1 MTAAL
6 AAGTQPVAGNHPA
19 AGGHQPVAGPVPL
32 QAPAPA
38 EDQVTLR
45 ARLVEL
51 FFKRCYDRDPAG
63 VWYVGGQLCLL
74 GEPGPGPSVYLATQ
88 WRSMVAGARRDDG
101 RLRLHVL
108 GVPNPTAELPLD
120 GAGDESDL
128 AEEGRT
134 MVRIARALHR
144 RGQLPGGADLLRA
157 NDVPEGVGIA
167 IDPALRVAT
176 ARALAGIWGGEL
188 SPEALLAV
196 LDEACGPDAAQA
208 AATVAREGYAVLAGV
223 PAGNGAGGGT
233 PGAGRVGGRRPVLPP
248 VRFDPARHS
257 LRVVVMSLRSG
268 ASGPTGET
276 PPGTWPSPGDP
287 AGPWPAPGEPAA
299 GSTWP
304 SGGDPVAAAET
315 YRLLADPPGDL
326 GTRLGGLLDAA
337 QAASL
342 RRREPVEADALV
354 TTARAA
360 GALGART
367 LSPRA
372 ALAVVP
378 TYRLTG
384 LRQAVIRSCAERGGP
399 GVRFLTG
406 AGLSSL
412 EPEPDG
418 AMPAG
423 AVPPAAED

>member
-6 AAGTQPVAGNHPA
+6 AAGAPPVLGRQPA
-19 AGGHQPVAGPVPL
+19 AGGHQPVAGAEPAGPVPL

-120 GAGDESDL
+120 GAGDDGDL

-134 MVRIARALHR
+134 MVRIARTLHR

-188 SPEALLAV
+188 SREALLAA
-196 LDEACGPDAAQA
+196 LEEACGPDAAQA
-208 AATVAREGYAVLAGV
+208 AAAVAREGYAVLSVV
-223 PAGNGAGGGT
+223 PAGGGAPGAGGA
-233 PGAGRVGGRRPVLPP
+233 GARRPVLPP

-268 ASGPTGET
+268 APRPRDEP
-276 PPGTWPSPGDP
+276 PPGTWPSSGY
-287 AGPWPAPGEPAA
+287 PAA

-304 SGGDPVAAAET
+304 TASDRAAAAEA

-326 GTRLGGLLDAA
+326 GARLGALLDAA
-337 QAASL
+337 QAAVL

-378 TYRLTG
+378 TARLTG
-384 LRQAVIRSCAERGGP
+384 LRQAVIRSCTERSCP
-399 GVRFLTG
+399 RARFLTG
-406 AGLSSL
+406 AGLTSL
-412 EPEPDG
+412 EPG
-418 AMPAG
+418 PAG
-423 AVPPAAED
+423 AVPSAPGD